1 MRHTISLQLE
11 DRFGD
16 LQRIIG
22 LFSAKC
28 LEIES
33 LSVSPTMDANISC
46 ATIVTRGE
54 ERAIE
59 QIVKLLNR
67 QVRVLNA
74 ADITKLDCIEREM
87 AFIKV
92 KAKDEFEKQKVLN
105 LASLFNAKVADA
117 SNACFIIE
125 ATGDRN
131 TLRGL
136 IDSLRPFGVEE
147 VVRTGTVAIERLP
160 EEPESLSA
168 DSAFRL

>member
-33 LSVSPTMDANISC
+33 LSVSPTLDANISC

-59 QIVKLLNR
+59 QLVKLLNR

-74 ADITKLDCIEREM
+74 ADVTKRDCLERET
-87 AFIKV
+87 AFIRV
-92 KAKDEFEKQKVLN
+92 KAEDDSEKQKVLN
-105 LASLFNAKVADA
+105 LASLFNARVADA
-117 SNACFIIE
+117 SNERFIIE
-125 ATGDRN
+125 ATGDHH
-131 TLRGL
+131 TVRGL
-136 IDSLRPFGVEE
+136 INSLKPFGVEE

-160 EEPESLSA
+160 EPSERRNGDAEY
-168 DSAFRL
+168 RL